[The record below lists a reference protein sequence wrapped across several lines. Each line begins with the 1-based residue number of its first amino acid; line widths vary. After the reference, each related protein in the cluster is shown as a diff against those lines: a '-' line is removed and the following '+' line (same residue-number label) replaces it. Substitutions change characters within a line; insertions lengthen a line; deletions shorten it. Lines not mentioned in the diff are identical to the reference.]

1 MDELRDELF
10 KDLKIELADELHGE
24 KDERLLSVKIKNV
37 MREVKQQRNYQKYHD
52 KSFIDNDMQ
61 QFYSVV
67 HNLVIYDWNTIGA
80 EGEQSHSENGTSRGY
95 VDRTKYLAAV
105 IPFATVI

>member
-1 MDELRDELF
+1 MDELQDELF

-24 KDERLLSVKIKNV
+24 NDEKLLSVKIKNA
-37 MREVKQQRNYQKYHD
+37 MREVKQRRNYQKSHG
-52 KSFIDNDMQ
+52 KAFIDEDMQ
-61 QFYSVV
+61 QFYSVI

-80 EGEQSHSENGTSRGY
+80 EGEQGHSENGTSRSY
-95 VDRTKYLAAV
+95 VDRNTYLSAV

>member
-1 MDELRDELF
+1 MEELQDELL
-10 KDLKIELADELHGE
+10 KDLQIELADEIHS
-24 KDERLLSVKIKNV
+24 DSDVALLSLKIKNAI
-37 MREVKQQRNYQKYHD
+37 REVKQQRNYQKSHD
-52 KSFIDNDMQ
+52 KAFIDNDIQ

>member
-1 MDELRDELF
+1 MEELQDELL
-10 KDLKIELADELHGE
+10 KDLQIELADEIHS
-24 KDERLLSVKIKNV
+24 DSDVALLFLKIKNAI
-37 MREVKQQRNYQKYHD
+37 REVKQQRNYQKSHD
-52 KSFIDNDMQ
+52 KAFIDNDMQ

-80 EGEQSHSENGTSRGY
+80 EGEQSHSENGTSCGY

>member
-1 MDELRDELF
+1 MEELQDELL
-10 KDLKIELADELHGE
+10 KDLQIELADEIHN
-24 KDERLLSVKIKNV
+24 DSDVALLSLKIKNAI
-37 MREVKQQRNYQKYHD
+37 REVKQQRNYQKSHN
-52 KSFIDNDMQ
+52 KEFIDNDMQ

-80 EGEQSHSENGTSRGY
+80 EGELSHGENGTSRSY

>member
-10 KDLKIELADELHGE
+10 KDLKIELADELHDE
-24 KDERLLSVKIKNV
+24 KDEKLLSVKIKNA
-37 MREVKQQRNYQKYHD
+37 MREVKQQRNYQKHHD

-61 QFYSVV
+61 QFYSVI

-95 VDRTKYLAAV
+95 IARNTYLSAV

>member
-1 MDELRDELF
+1 MEELQDELL
-10 KDLKIELADELHGE
+10 KDLQIELADELHNE
-24 KDERLLSVKIKNV
+24 SDVALLSVKIKNAI
-37 MREVKQQRNYQKYHD
+37 REVKQHRNYQKHHD
-52 KSFIDNDMQ
+52 KTFIDHDIQ

-95 VDRTKYLAAV
+95 VDREKYFATV
-105 IPFATVI
+105 IPFATVL